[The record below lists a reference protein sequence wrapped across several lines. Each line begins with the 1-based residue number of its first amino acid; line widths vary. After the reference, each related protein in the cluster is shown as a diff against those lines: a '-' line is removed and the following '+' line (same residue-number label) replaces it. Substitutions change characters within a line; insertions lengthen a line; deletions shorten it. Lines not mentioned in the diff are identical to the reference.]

1 MPYSG
6 HFGLG
11 QVRKGEILL
20 FSLFR
25 GDTWMS
31 MMTAIIMPPISKYE
45 MLSSHWTLFSTLY
58 YTRRR
63 NMVLN
68 SDVLDPLLNCA
79 TYEARVSSQRLAFFI
94 YTLMKSPASS
104 SLSTVIRTEER
115 KAHMWKC
122 SCWTSAREAQDWERP
137 PSRADSAGRWWME
150 WGILSSTNSRN
161 AEV

>member
-11 QVRKGEILL
+11 QVRKGKILL

-115 KAHMWKC
+115 KAHMKMQLLDKC
-122 SCWTSAREAQDWERP
+122 QRSPRLRKTAIQGWQR
-137 PSRADSAGRWWME
+137 RALMDGV
-150 WGILSSTNSRN
+150 RN
-161 AEV
+161 TELH